1 MKKSLFTFA
10 LAAASFCAAAQPNAG
25 VSQPTPPAAPATTP
39 TAATPAG
46 YADLLGATIKEVMN
60 TGDAATLK
68 ALAAKLERA
77 ATVAPADWLPRYYQA
92 YALLIHV
99 FQSKENG
106 DAKDAT
112 LDQAEAALAKARQLK
127 GDESELL
134 TLQAY
139 IYQARLGISPMLR
152 SMEYSQRVT
161 EAVAQAE
168 ALNPANPRPYL
179 VEANN
184 VYYTPS
190 MFGGGAEA
198 AKPLYE
204 EAKAKFAAF
213 KPANALVPSWGERQ
227 LLGRLKQYDAATAAK

>member
-1 MKKSLFTFA
+1 MKKSLLA
-10 LAAASFCAAAQPNAG
+10 LAFAAASFSAAAQTTATKSTPNAA
-25 VSQPTPPAAPATTP
+25 TTAPADYTE
-39 TAATPAG
+39 
-46 YADLLGATIKEVMN
+46 LLGATITQVMS
-60 TGDAATLK
+60 TGDAAELK

-77 ATVAPADWLPRYYQA
+77 AAVAPADWLPRYYQA
-92 YALLIHV
+92 YALLINV
-99 FQSKENG
+99 FQSQEDG

-112 LDQAEAALAKARQLK
+112 LDQAEAALAQVRKLK

-139 IYQARLGISPMLR
+139 LYQARLGVSPMLR
-152 SMEYSQRVT
+152 SMKYSRLVT
-161 EAVAQAE
+161 ETVAKAK

-179 VEANN
+179 VGANN

-204 EAKAKFAAF
+204 EAKAKYAAF
-213 KPANALVPSWGERQ
+213 QPAGPLAPSWGQNQ
-227 LLGRLKQYDAATAAK
+227 LLSRLKKYEVASAQAAK

>member
-1 MKKSLFTFA
+1 MKKSFFTLA
-10 LAAASFCAAAQPNAG
+10 LAALSLAAAAQT
-25 VSQPTPPAAPATTP
+25 TPASTATKAAAAAPAS
-39 TAATPAG
+39 
-46 YADLLGATIKEVMN
+46 YADLLGATIKQVMN
-60 TGDAATLK
+60 TGDAAELK

-92 YALLIHV
+92 YALLINV
-99 FQSKENG
+99 FQSKEDG

-139 IYQARLGISPMLR
+139 IYQARLGVSPMLR
-152 SMEYSQRVT
+152 SMKYSRMVT
-161 EAVAQAE
+161 EAVAQAK

-179 VEANN
+179 VGANN
-184 VYYTPS
+184 VYFTPS
-190 MFGGGAEA
+190 VFGGGAEA

-204 EAKAKFAAF
+204 EAKAKYTAF
-213 KPANALVPSWGERQ
+213 KPASALLPSWGQDQ
-227 LLGRLKQYDAATAAK
+227 LLGRLKQYEVATAAK

>member
-1 MKKSLFTFA
+1 MKKPLLTLA
-10 LAAASFCAAAQPNAG
+10 LLAASYGAFAQNAT
-25 VSQPTPPAAPATTP
+25 SAAPAASAS
-39 TAATPAG
+39 AAGPAG
-46 YADLLGATIKEVMN
+46 YADLLGATITQVMH
-60 TGDAATLK
+60 TGDAAELK

-92 YALLIHV
+92 YALLINV
-99 FQSKENG
+99 FQSKESG

-112 LDQAEAALAKARQLK
+112 LDQAEAALAQARQRK

-139 IYQARLGISPMLR
+139 VYQARLGISPMLR
-152 SMEYSQRVT
+152 SAKYARLVT
-161 EAVAQAE
+161 EAVAQAK

-179 VEANN
+179 VGANN
-184 VYYTPS
+184 VYFTPS

-213 KPANALVPSWGERQ
+213 RPAGPLAPSWGQ
-227 LLGRLKQYDAATAAK
+227 GQVLSRLKQYEVATATK